1 MDPEKLEASI
11 RSFLRDDLRVAID
24 AVPRD
29 EDLVTTGLI
38 DSTDLV
44 RLATHLERMLGITI
58 PDQDIRVENF
68 DSIVKIL
75 DYVATRIG
83 S

>member
-24 AVPRD
+24 DVPRD